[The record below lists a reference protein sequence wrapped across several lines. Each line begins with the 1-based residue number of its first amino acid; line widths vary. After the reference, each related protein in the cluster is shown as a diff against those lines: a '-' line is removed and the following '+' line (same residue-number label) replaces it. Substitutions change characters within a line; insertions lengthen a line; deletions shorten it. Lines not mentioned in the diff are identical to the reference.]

1 MERFIQKYGSAV
13 TGVLNGWDR
22 LMIRGTIRAL
32 AAVPP
37 LVSFLG
43 YLGVKFKD
51 FGSYVEDV
59 SRRLKEAS
67 LAAAERL
74 NRPVKYLPSSQTRKE
89 DVARQ
94 IAQADGIEEGLI
106 CVLSCVEPCWSYSIH
121 RNPRDGR
128 PDLVLGQRKCAHL
141 YHYWMDPDFGLMH
154 GRIMT
159 WLPFTI
165 QVCVN
170 GRLWLARQ
178 MDRLSLG
185 YRQSDNCF
193 VGLDDP
199 DKSQQVMDGLLRWN
213 WPEFLDRIAAAVNP
227 ILPEILRGYRA
238 GYYWSAYETEWAS
251 DVMFRRAA
259 ALADAYPRLI
269 RGAISAFGSEQ
280 VMRFL
285 GKRLTGFK
293 GELVSDYSCRVEGI
307 RVKHSADRNS
317 VKVYDKAGSVL
328 RVETTIN
335 DPRRLSVYRAP
346 AGNPNGKM
354 RWQSM
359 RKGVT
364 DLRRRAEVSQR
375 ANDRYYDALA
385 ALDASTPLR
394 ELIKPICQ
402 PVKLNGRRVRGLRPW
417 SDPDLALLRSIND
430 GRFAVS
436 GFRNA
441 DLRQRLYPKAAQN
454 PTERRRASARIS
466 QALRRLRAH
475 HLIKKVVHTHRYHL
489 THSGRQIVTA
499 ILQAQDVSVAK
510 LTELAA

>member
-1 MERFIQKYGSAV
+1 MQRFIQKYEYVVS
-13 TGVLNGWDR
+13 GVLNGWDR

-32 AAVPP
+32 ASVAP

-51 FGSYVEDV
+51 FGNYVEDV

-74 NRPVKYLPSSQTRKE
+74 NRPIKYLPSSQTRKE
-89 DVARQ
+89 DLARQ

-106 CVLSCVEPCWSYSIH
+106 CVFSCVEPCWSYSIH
-121 RNPRDGR
+121 KNPRDGR
-128 PDLVLGQRKCAHL
+128 PDLMLGQRKCAHL
-141 YHYWMDPDFGLMH
+141 YHYWMDRDFGLMH

-170 GRLWLARQ
+170 GRLWLGRQ
-178 MDRLSLG
+178 MDRLGLG
-185 YRQSDNCF
+185 YQQADNCF
-193 VGLDDP
+193 VRLDDP
-199 DKSQQVMDGLLRWN
+199 ASSQRVFDRLLRWD
-213 WPEFLDRIAAAVNP
+213 WPKFLDRIAA
-227 ILPEILRGYRA
+227 
-238 GYYWSAYETEWAS
+238 
-251 DVMFRRAA
+251 
-259 ALADAYPRLI
+259 
-269 RGAISAFGSEQ
+269 
-280 VMRFL
+280 
-285 GKRLTGFK
+285 
-293 GELVSDYSCRVEGI
+293 
-307 RVKHSADRNS
+307 HSANRNS

-335 DPRRLSVYRAP
+335 DPRQLRVFRAP
-346 AGNPNGKM
+346 ASNPAAKPY
-354 RWQSM
+354 WQPM

-385 ALDASTPLR
+385 TLDANTPLR

-402 PVKLNGRRVRGLRPW
+402 PVKLNGRPVRGLRPW
-417 SDPDLALLRSIND
+417 SDPDLALLRAIND
-430 GRFAVS
+430 GQFAVS

-441 DLRQRLYPKAAQN
+441 DLRQRLYPKSGQD

-466 QALRRLRAH
+466 QALRRLHAH
-475 HLIKKVVHTHRYHL
+475 HLVKKVAHTHRYHL
-489 THSGRQIVTA
+489 TDSGRQIVTA
-499 ILQAQDVSVAK
+499 ILQAQDVSIAK
-510 LTELAA
+510 LTEIAA

>member
-1 MERFIQKYGSAV
+1 MQRFIQKYEGLVS
-13 TGVLNGWDR
+13 GVLNGWDR

-51 FGSYVEDV
+51 FGRYVEEV
-59 SRRLKEAS
+59 SKRLREAS
-67 LAAAERL
+67 LAEAERL
-74 NRPVKYLPSSQTRKE
+74 SRPIKYLPSSQTRKE

-94 IAQADGIEEGLI
+94 IAQADGIDEGLI

-121 RNPRDGR
+121 KDPTTQR
-128 PDLVLGQRKCAHL
+128 PALQLGPRKCAHL
-141 YHYWMDPDFGLMH
+141 YHYWMDKDFGLMH
-154 GRIMT
+154 GRIMP

-170 GRLWLARQ
+170 GRMWLARQ
-178 MDRLSLG
+178 MDRLGLG
-185 YRQSDNCF
+185 YRQADNCF
-193 VGLDDP
+193 VRLDEP
-199 DKSQQVMDGLLRWN
+199 AKSQQVFDGLLRWD
-213 WPEFLDRIAAAVNP
+213 WPTFLDRIAAAVNP

-251 DVMFRRAA
+251 DVMFRSPK
-259 ALADAYPRLI
+259 ALAAIYPPMI
-269 RGAISAFGSEQ
+269 RGAISAFGSRQ

-285 GKRLTGFK
+285 GKRLVNFQ
-293 GELVSDYSCRVEGI
+293 GECVSDYSTRVEGL

-335 DPRRLSVYRAP
+335 DPRQLKVFRAP
-346 AGNPNGKM
+346 ATDPTGPPY
-354 RWQSM
+354 WQPM

-402 PVKLNGRRVRGLRPW
+402 PIQLNGRRVRGLRPW
-417 SDPDLALLRSIND
+417 SDPDLALLRAVND
-430 GRFAVS
+430 GQFAVS

-441 DLRQRLYPKAAQN
+441 DLRQRLYPASGQV
-454 PTERRRASARIS
+454 PDERRRASARIS

-475 HLIKKVVHTHRYHL
+475 HLIKKVAHTHRYHL
-489 THSGRQIVTA
+489 TDSGRQIVTA
-499 ILQAQDVSVAK
+499 ILQSQDVSIAK
-510 LTELAA
+510 LTEIAA

>member
-1 MERFIQKYGSAV
+1 MQRFIQKYQDVVS
-13 TGVLNGWDR
+13 GVLNGWDR

-32 AAVPP
+32 ASVAP

-51 FGSYVEDV
+51 FGGYVEDV
-59 SRRLKEAS
+59 SKRLKEAS
-67 LAAAERL
+67 LVAAERL
-74 NRPVKYLPSSQTRKE
+74 NRPIKYLPSSQTRKE

-94 IAQADGIEEGLI
+94 IAQADGVDEGLI

-128 PDLVLGQRKCAHL
+128 PNLMLGQRKCAHL
-141 YHYWMDPDFGLMH
+141 YHYWMDKDFGLMH

-178 MDRLSLG
+178 MDRLALG
-185 YRQSDNCF
+185 YKQADNCF
-193 VGLDDP
+193 VQLDNP
-199 DKSQQVMDGLLRWN
+199 VKSQRVFDRLLRWD
-213 WPEFLDRIAAAVNP
+213 WPKFLDRIAAEVNP
-227 ILPEILRGYRA
+227 LLPDILQGYRA

-251 DVMFRRAA
+251 DVMFGSPA
-259 ALADAYPRLI
+259 ALAAVYPPLI

-285 GKRLTGFK
+285 GKRLTNFK
-293 GELVSDYSCRVEGI
+293 GECVSDYSRRVEGI
-307 RVKHSADRNS
+307 RVKHSANRNS
-317 VKVYDKAGSVL
+317 VKTYDKAGRVL

-335 DPRRLSVYRAP
+335 DPRRLKVFRPP
-346 AGNPNGKM
+346 AGNPKGQPY
-354 RWQSM
+354 WQPM

-385 ALDASTPLR
+385 ALDADTPLR
-394 ELIKPICQ
+394 ELVKPICQ
-402 PVKLNGRRVRGLRPW
+402 PAKLNGRQVRGLRPW
-417 SDPDLALLRSIND
+417 TDPDLALLRAIND
-430 GRFAVS
+430 GRFAVN

-441 DLRQRLYPKAAQN
+441 DLRRQLYPKADEN

-475 HLIKKVVHTHRYHL
+475 HIAKKVAHTHRYHL
-489 THSGRQIVTA
+489 TDSGRQLVTA
-499 ILQAQDVSVAK
+499 ILQSQDVSIAK
-510 LTELAA
+510 LTEIAA